1 MICAGLFIV
10 LRKPEADAANVAAAF
25 FKLSDIW
32 READEAALFE
42 FSLELR
48 GVVRHNDMF
57 ASANKVVGEALGALV
72 IIDNDFIDIFKR
84 VDFALRFFI
93 ESVAAISDG
102 VLVDDRDSK
111 VDVIPEAVSV
121 ISERI
126 DMFGTIVVEL
136 WQSMNLNE
144 LKAESVGS
152 ELLSFRIGAI
162 ATASKEIFAAN

>member
-1 MICAGLFIV
+1 MICAGLFIA
-10 LRKPEADAANVAAAF
+10 LREPEADAADVATAF
-25 FKLSDIW
+25 FELSDIW

-48 GVVRHNDMF
+48 GVVRHNDML
-57 ASANKVVGEALGALV
+57 AGADEVVGEALGALV
-72 IIDNDFIDIFKR
+72 IIDNDFVDIFKR

-121 ISERI
+121 ISEWI
-126 DMFGTIVVEL
+126 DMFTTVGVEL
-136 WQSMNLNE
+136 W
-144 LKAESVGS
+144 
-152 ELLSFRIGAI
+152 
-162 ATASKEIFAAN
+162 